1 MLSSSLKRLVA
12 LSAIAV
18 LPMACAPGASGIT
31 PSPGGSRA
39 TQSGGPAGGGGATGG
54 GGGGAA
60 GGGGGAA
67 VCQPLP
73 GTCVLNATI
82 ALPAH
87 SGGTKGQ
94 IRFERSPTR
103 MAVTGTLQPGGF
115 NPSSYFAI
123 LVDTMPGIVTAP
135 VGYAARGIMNPQTR
149 TVTLETIPGDGLFS
163 QTPNAMPIDPNFNAL
178 QAFGGAA
185 WSFITDPTPP
195 SADVVALFEAVQ
207 AGSSVHIATL
217 GIPGQTCPCPAPG
230 PVVPAILQYDLAP
243 ASLR

>member
-1 MLSSSLKRLVA
+1 MLSLSLKRLVV

-18 LPMACAPGASGIT
+18 LPLACAPGASGVT
-31 PSPGGSRA
+31 PPPGGSRT

-54 GGGGAA
+54 GGGA
-60 GGGGGAA
+60 GGGGAA
-67 VCQPLP
+67 LCQPLP

-87 SGGTKGQ
+87 SGGTRGQ

-115 NPSSYFAI
+115 SPASYFAI
-123 LVDTMPGIVTAP
+123 LIDTMPGIAGVP
-135 VGYAARGIMNPQTR
+135 VGYAARGIVNPQTR

-163 QTPNAMPIDPNFNAL
+163 HSPNGMPIDPNFSAP

-185 WSFITDPTPP
+185 WSFRTDPTPP

-230 PVVPAILQYDLAP
+230 PVVPAIVQYDLPP